1 MNISQLMVA
10 IAALDAHD
18 ALQCKLTLED
28 WKKVAPYL
36 SLRFLNTGDVL
47 MSVGENSREL
57 FILAEGLLEVKIQKT
72 VVATLLP
79 GTVVGEGTFFS
90 GQSRSA
96 TVLAAAP
103 GVAWALSWTKF
114 EALSKNHPQLALDL
128 CRSIAAV
135 MAVRMREALLVG
147 HFA

>member
-1 MNISQLMVA
+1 MTA
-10 IAALDAHD
+10 IEALDAHD

-36 SLRFLNTGDVL
+36 NLRFLNTGDYL
-47 MSVGENSREL
+47 TTEGDQSREL
-57 FILAEGLLEVKIQKT
+57 YILAEGVLEVRIRNT
-72 VVATLLP
+72 VVATLKP

-90 GQSRSA
+90 GHTRSA
-96 TVLAAAP
+96 TVVAVSP
-103 GVAWALSWTKF
+103 GVAWALAWEKF
-114 EALSKNHPQLALDL
+114 EVMSKQHPRLALDL

-135 MAVRMREALLVG
+135 MAVRMREAVLVG